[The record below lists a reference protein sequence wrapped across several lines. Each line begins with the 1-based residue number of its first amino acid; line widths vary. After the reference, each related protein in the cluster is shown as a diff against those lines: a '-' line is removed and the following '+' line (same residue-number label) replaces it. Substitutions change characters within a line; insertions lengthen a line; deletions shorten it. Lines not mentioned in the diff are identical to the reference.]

1 MNPAQSEVG
10 DIDFERATDIDP
22 TESEESYYEETG
34 KASDGSDD
42 SGGFYMPTAIQKA
55 KKPVAK
61 KKKKKAKANL
71 PRPKTSNP
79 ASRSPDSENNQFP
92 IITKKDSD
100 NQRKSYTMSGQDSK
114 EMILIPP

>member
-1 MNPAQSEVG
+1 
-10 DIDFERATDIDP
+10 
-22 TESEESYYEETG
+22 
-34 KASDGSDD
+34 
-42 SGGFYMPTAIQKA
+42 MPTAIQKA

-79 ASRSPDSENNQFP
+79 ASRSPDSENNQIP

-100 NQRKSYTMSGQDSK
+100 N
-114 EMILIPP
+114 